1 MFFLDTNTCIYF
13 LNGRYE
19 SVKQRL
25 LATSPKDI
33 AVPAVVKAELL
44 FGAYKSRNRNENIEK
59 VEMFLKPFRLVPF
72 DGEACYRYA
81 DIRFRCEV
89 NGTPLGPNDLCIA
102 AIASAYDG
110 ILVTHNI
117 KEFELIED
125 LRIEDW
131 VEV

>member
-13 LNGRYE
+13 LNGTYE

-25 LATSPKDI
+25 LATPPKDI

-44 FGAYKSRNRNENIEK
+44 FGAYKSRNRNENIKK
-59 VEMFLKPFRLVPF
+59 VELFLKPFRLVSF

-81 DIRFRCEV
+81 DMRFRCEL
-89 NGTPLGPNDLCIA
+89 NGTPVGPNDLCIA
-102 AIASAYDG
+102 AIASAHNG

-117 KEFELIED
+117 KEFEMIED

-131 VEV
+131 VAV

>member
-13 LNGRYE
+13 LSGRYE
-19 SVKQRL
+19 SVKQKL
-25 LATSPKDI
+25 LATPPKDI

-44 FGAYKSRNRNENIEK
+44 SGAYKSKDRSENIKK

-81 DIRFRCEV
+81 DMRFRCEL
-89 NGTPLGPNDLCIA
+89 NGTPVGPNDLCIA
-102 AIASAYDG
+102 AIASAHDG

-117 KEFELIED
+117 KEFEMIED